1 MKTRH
6 LTNRIIIIF
15 FCLMSF
21 TSQAAEILL
30 KVDRT
35 QIEFNETFKL
45 SFKADEV
52 PDGDP
57 DFSPLDED
65 FKIINQSTSSNVIIV
80 NGKYSRS
87 KTWTLSLTARK
98 KGTVTIPAIN
108 FGKDVSQSYQII
120 IKEPRQSTEEPGK
133 SSEPLISE
141 LKISTD
147 SAYPQQQIVITRRLL
162 ISNNISAYEFAPLN
176 IKGVDFIEEDLG
188 DVKQYQT
195 KYGDTNYIVLEKNIA
210 IYPQSAGSLL
220 IEPSVAGARVAIQGS
235 QKNDAYDPFRSNYR
249 TIRRSSKEKSITVNP
264 IPEAFN
270 GKHWLVAKEVQ
281 LVEEFPT
288 GDTFKI
294 GEPITRTLL
303 LIADGQNSS
312 QLPEFET
319 TPIKGLKQYPD
330 QPLLKNNTSGTGVTG
345 VQQIKVAIIPSAAST
360 YTLPTISIPW
370 WNTTTNTMDVARI
383 NARTF
388 SVKPEAGSIN
398 SLDSKNISP
407 ALVNQIESINAGNN
421 NQAVPQVSTN
431 SSLPWK
437 ISTLLLSISLLVT
450 LQILWKR
457 KDAPTAVKKPSSQ
470 KTPSVKAALKDI
482 KQACMNNDA
491 QMSKDAL
498 IRWGQAL
505 FIDDSLHSLGDLS
518 KKVDGKLSQ
527 NIQALNAYLYRNNNE
542 NWICN
547 HLFDLCDKYT
557 EKEKSQSKSHI
568 TNDKL
573 VDLYK

>member
-1 MKTRH
+1 
-6 LTNRIIIIF
+6 
-15 FCLMSF
+15 
-21 TSQAAEILL
+21 
-30 KVDRT
+30 
-35 QIEFNETFKL
+35 
-45 SFKADEV
+45 
-52 PDGDP
+52 
-57 DFSPLDED
+57 
-65 FKIINQSTSSNVIIV
+65 
-80 NGKYSRS
+80 
-87 KTWTLSLTARK
+87 
-98 KGTVTIPAIN
+98 
-108 FGKDVSQSYQII
+108 
-120 IKEPRQSTEEPGK
+120 
-133 SSEPLISE
+133 
-141 LKISTD
+141 
-147 SAYPQQQIVITRRLL
+147 
-162 ISNNISAYEFAPLN
+162 
-176 IKGVDFIEEDLG
+176 
-188 DVKQYQT
+188 
-195 KYGDTNYIVLEKNIA
+195 
-210 IYPQSAGSLL
+210 
-220 IEPSVAGARVAIQGS
+220 
-235 QKNDAYDPFRSNYR
+235 
-249 TIRRSSKEKSITVNP
+249 
-264 IPEAFN
+264 
-270 GKHWLVAKEVQ
+270 
-281 LVEEFPT
+281 
-288 GDTFKI
+288 
-294 GEPITRTLL
+294 
-303 LIADGQNSS
+303 
-312 QLPEFET
+312 
-319 TPIKGLKQYPD
+319 
-330 QPLLKNNTSGTGVTG
+330 SGTGVTG

-407 ALVNQIESINAGNN
+407 ALVNQIESINAVNN
-421 NQAVPQVSTN
+421 NQAVTQVSTN

-457 KDAPTAVKKPSSQ
+457 KDAPTAIKKPSNQ

-498 IRWGQAL
+498 IQWGQAL

-557 EKEKSQSKSHI
+557 KKEKSQSKSHI